1 MFVSCFRH
9 ALPLLL
15 CSLLAGF
22 STSALAAD
30 RRGYADALRRA
41 DIERSRTDHE
51 CERVVAELKDDCLAR
66 SRMQYEATLDQA
78 RKLFPGEAMTP
89 LQPDEAA
96 AYEAELAACSTLG
109 NKDRSGCVLDVKR
122 RFRR

>member
-1 MFVSCFRH
+1 MSRCLP
-9 ALPLLL
+9 ALPLVL
-15 CSLLAGF
+15 CALLAGF
-22 STSALAAD
+22 SAGTLAGD

-51 CERVVAELKDDCLAR
+51 CERVAVELRDDCLAR

-78 RKLFPGEAMTP
+78 RKRFPGEAMTP
-89 LQPDEAA
+89 LLPEEAA
-96 AYEAELAACSTLG
+96 AYEAELAACGTLG